1 MIDQF
6 FNAFTISSL
15 FTGHSGNKRSLNLP
29 PPMAG
34 FGGSAGGEGHQ
45 GQAPGGYQ
53 FGQGHAGVQH
63 QGQAIAGNQ
72 WPYILIL

>member
-15 FTGHSGNKRSLNLP
+15 FTGHSGNETSLNLP

-34 FGGSAGGEGHQ
+34 FGGTPGGEGHQ
-45 GQAPGGYQ
+45 GQAGG
-53 FGQGHAGVQH
+53 
-63 QGQAIAGNQ
+63 GNQ
-72 WPYILIL
+72 LGRFGLQQSQAGGGNQSP